1 MTLTKADIIDSLYNG
16 TDLTKLQ
23 SVELVDAL
31 IKIMKSTLEN
41 GEDILITGF
50 GKFCVK
56 DKKQRKGRNPQTG
69 RDLMLDARR
78 VVAFQCSGVLRDRI
92 NGKAI
97 K

>member
-31 IKIMKSTLEN
+31 IEIMKRSLEE
-41 GEDILITGF
+41 GDDILITGF

-56 DKKQRKGRNPQTG
+56 DKKQRRGRNPQTG
-69 RDLMLDARR
+69 RELMLDARR

-92 NGKAI
+92 NGKG
-97 K
+97 

>member
-16 TDLTKLQ
+16 TDLTKVQ

-31 IKIMKSTLEN
+31 IEIMKSTLEN

-56 DKKQRKGRNPQTG
+56 KKKRRKGRNPQTG
-69 RDLMLDARR
+69 RELMLDARR
-78 VVAFQCSGVLRDRI
+78 VVTFQCSGVLRDRI